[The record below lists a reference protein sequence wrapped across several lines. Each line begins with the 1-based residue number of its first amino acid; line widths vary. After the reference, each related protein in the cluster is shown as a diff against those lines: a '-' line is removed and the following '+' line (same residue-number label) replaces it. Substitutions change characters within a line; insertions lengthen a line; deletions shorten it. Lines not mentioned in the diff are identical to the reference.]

1 LLLNL
6 EAAVGEL
13 VEQGDNGLQKVLIAS
28 QRIDNGPFREHSGAK
43 KSMKS
48 DVSVKSGSLSRL
60 LSGHFIFPVANIQ
73 KGNTMAFV
81 CRD

>member
-48 DVSVKSGSLSRL
+48 DVFREKWL
-60 LSGHFIFPVANIQ
+60 
-73 KGNTMAFV
+73 AFAFTLWSFYISS
-81 CRD
+81 CEYPEG